1 MKRSLEHRKGQ
12 AVAARVLRFFY
23 LLALTITLF
32 AGTLGLVVLATRVWH
47 PGAASGQLERLAFG
61 VYFCGVG
68 LGGWAGLAYMFR
80 RLMPLP
86 CPVCGRAA
94 KAASLNPVEVR
105 CRSCGRT
112 ERLGLHVHGAS

>member
-1 MKRSLEHRKGQ
+1 MGRLPNHRKGQ
-12 AVAARVLRFFY
+12 AVAARALRVLY
-23 LLALTITLF
+23 LAGLTITLF
-32 AGTLGLVVLATRVWH
+32 AGTLGLVVLATRFWH

-68 LGGWAGLAYMFR
+68 LGGWAGLAYVFR
-80 RLMPLP
+80 QLVPLP
-86 CPVCGRAA
+86 CPACGRAA

-112 ERLGLHVHGAS
+112 ERLAMHVHGAS